1 MMIVAVILSG
11 LSLILLLILLFKSNT
26 ANNINSLDI
35 RLQHLQQQN
44 TLLQNHLT
52 EHLMKSF
59 DLLRGQI
66 VDTLKINAEATNKQV
81 DKLTQQ
87 TELKLQEI
95 SGQVEKRLAEGF
107 EKTTATFQ
115 DVIKRLALIDEAQ
128 KKITELSSN
137 VINLQEILADKRSR
151 GAFGE
156 IQLSALVSNVLPENS
171 YALQYNFP
179 NNVRADCVLFLPEPS
194 GTICIDAKFPLENY
208 QRMVTSGISDIERT
222 AAARHFKQDIK
233 KHIHDIATKYIIP
246 NETSDG
252 AMMFIPAEAI
262 FAEIHGHYPEL
273 VQESYRAKV
282 WLVSPTTL
290 MAILTTARAV
300 IKDDATR
307 KQMHIIQRHLGE
319 LGKDFER
326 FQTRMTKLAQHIK
339 QAHNDVESVHT
350 SARKISSRFA
360 KIEQVE
366 FNDETVENA
375 VLQQDINAISKKE
388 SQETNMKPD

>member
-1 MMIVAVILSG
+1 MAIITLIISIVILIT
-11 LSLILLLILLFKSNT
+11 LVLFALFSLKTKQSD
-26 ANNINSLDI
+26 NISALEQ
-35 RLQHLQQQN
+35 RLQ
-44 TLLQNHLT
+44 LLQEQSTRLPTHLS

-66 VDTLKINAEATNKQV
+66 IETLQYNAAQTDKQV
-81 DKLTQQ
+81 EKLTQK
-87 TELKLQEI
+87 TDERLKEI

-115 DVIKRLALIDEAQ
+115 DIIKRLTLIDEAQ

-137 VINLQEILADKRSR
+137 VVNLQEVLADKRSR

-156 IQLSALVSNVLPENS
+156 VQLSALVSNVLPEKS
-171 YALQYNFP
+171 YALQHSFS

-208 QRMVTSGISDIERT
+208 QRMMDTQVSEIECV
-222 AAARHFKQDIK
+222 AAARQFKQDIK
-233 KHIHDIATKYIIP
+233 IHINAIASKYIIP
-246 NETSDG
+246 NETADG
-252 AMMFIPAEAI
+252 AIMFIPAEAV
-262 FAEIHGHYPEL
+262 FAEIHGHHPDL
-273 VQESYRAKV
+273 VQAAQQAKV
-282 WLVSPTTL
+282 WLTSPTTL

-307 KQMHIIQRHLGE
+307 KQIHIIQQHLGE
-319 LGKDFER
+319 LGKDFIR

-339 QAHNDVESVHT
+339 QAHEDVDNVHV
-350 SARKISSRFA
+350 SAKKITSRFA

-366 FNDETVENA
+366 
-375 VLQQDINAISKKE
+375 LQHDVAAADPLKRDS
-388 SQETNMKPD
+388 

>member
-1 MMIVAVILSG
+1 MIIIAVILNSFI
-11 LSLILLLILLFKSNT
+11 LILLLFLVFKSQSQ
-26 ANNINSLDI
+26 NNIHSLET
-35 RLQHLQQQN
+35 RLKHLQEQN

-66 VDTLKINAEATNKQV
+66 VDTLKVNAEATNKQV

-87 TELKLQEI
+87 TELRLKEI
-95 SGQVEKRLAEGF
+95 SGQVEKRLTEGF

-115 DVIKRLALIDEAQ
+115 DVVKRLALIDEAQ

-137 VINLQEILADKRSR
+137 VVNLQEILADKRSR

-156 IQLSALVSNVLPENS
+156 VQLSALISNVLPEQS
-171 YALQYNFP
+171 YTLQYSFP

-208 QRMVTSGISDIERT
+208 QQMVATNTSSIERT
-222 AAARHFKQDIK
+222 AAARRFKQDIK

-246 NETSDG
+246 NETADG
-252 AMMFIPAEAI
+252 AIMFIPAEAI

-273 VQESYRAKV
+273 VQESHRAKV

-290 MAILTTARAV
+290 MAILTTARTV

-307 KQMHIIQRHLGE
+307 KQVHIIQQHLGE
-319 LGKDFER
+319 LGKDFSR
-326 FQTRMTKLAQHIK
+326 FQTRMNKLAQHIE
-339 QAHNDVESVHT
+339 QAHEDVDKVHI
-350 SARKISSRFA
+350 SAKKISSRFA
-360 KIEQVE
+360 KIEKVE
-366 FNDETVENA
+366 FNNKKSESELLLKNVSTLDESEN
-375 VLQQDINAISKKE
+375 
-388 SQETNMKPD
+388 